1 MEGGKVIDA
10 RKHFK
15 GRSGDPSVP
24 PGPLEQLRTTTR
36 TRREDQVVL
45 ARKMGE
51 VAARLEPSAPR
62 RAARQIMREAFG
74 DKGSKRTGRLFLI
87 GDDDAP
93 ATLESSGAT
102 WHTLIEAAARLL
114 AMKSGLEGEK
124 ADSEASG
131 QAVRI
136 VRGTSFL
143 PARPNSGPQQTVL
156 FELLGQVSS
165 EIAQQLRSRTRIME
179 LWQILREAPFSVD
192 LLEEGATIPPGPVPA
207 AASLASGAGIYGP
220 EYTGRAYFTFANN
233 PRRWSIVWSRPRI
246 FLGYIVKKKTA
257 VTFVIPR
264 DISDELSNGIPYHD
278 HFDEVCDWISRFDS
292 HSLSLKEISPYF
304 ENEPG
309 QYKSYFDVFFDVFLE
324 ITPDKESYPSIEIS
338 IEAYDDIS
346 FRATPH
352 YSYFPKYKHTDINR
366 FDISSVSD
374 ISDDLKY
381 WLYFVDYGKNIVV
394 INRNDDRNISND
406 GIFGETSVNFSFDL
420 RGEHVFPEE
429 DRDRA
434 HSMLIGGDAHFVPA
448 FAVAEDVEVPARIA
462 SLASALLN
470 NAVMKG
476 DGRICEQVVEK
487 AHRRAEAGITYY
499 EAMLKS
505 FEDRMTG
512 RD

>member
-15 GRSGDPSVP
+15 GRPGDPPVP
-24 PGPLEQLRTTTR
+24 PGPLEQLRATTR

-74 DKGSKRTGRLFLI
+74 DKGSKRTGRLFLM

-102 WHTLIEAAARLL
+102 WHTLIDAAARLL

-143 PARPNSGPQQTVL
+143 PARPSSGPQQTAL

-179 LWQILREAPFSVD
+179 LWRILREAPFSVD
-192 LLEEGATIPPGPVPA
+192 LLDEGVTIPPSPVPA
-207 AASLASGAGIYGP
+207 AASLASGAGIYDP
-220 EYTGRAYFTFANN
+220 ERTSRAYFTFANN
-233 PRRWSIVWSRPRI
+233 PRGGSYLWSRPRI
-246 FLGYIVKKKTA
+246 FLGFIVKRKNA
-257 VTFVIPR
+257 VTYLIPPE
-264 DISDELSNGIPYHD
+264 ISEEIHKGIPYYD
-278 HFDEVCDWISRFDS
+278 CFDKICGFISQMNPPFS
-292 HSLSLKEISPYF
+292 SLKEMNPYF
-304 ENEPG
+304 ENKPG
-309 QYKSYFDVFFDVFLE
+309 QYKSYYDVFFDVFLE
-324 ITPDKESYPSIEIS
+324 INPDKEIYPSIRLS
-338 IEAYDDIS
+338 IESYDDMT
-346 FRATPH
+346 FRATPYES
-352 YSYFPKYKHTDINR
+352 YSHKYTCDDIEKI
-366 FDISSVSD
+366 DIAADS
-374 ISDDLKY
+374 IIGDDLEF
-381 WLYFVDYGKNIVV
+381 WLYFFDDGKNIYV
-394 INRNDDRNISND
+394 IDRNDDRNTSND
-406 GIFGETSVNFSFDL
+406 GIFGETHVNFTFDL
-420 RGEHVFPEE
+420 HGERVFPEE
-429 DRDRA
+429 ERDRA
-434 HSMLIGGDAHFVPA
+434 YSFLFGGDARFVPA
-448 FAVAEDVEVPARIA
+448 FAVSEDVEVPARVA
-462 SLASALLN
+462 SLARALLN

-505 FEDRMTG
+505 FEDRMTV